1 MIPSSATDTIAAI
14 ATPAGEGGIGIIRL
28 SGPQAVSIADRVFRA
43 KSGERVTDQESHTVR
58 YGHIVGRGGAGSA
71 PPVLDEAV
79 LVLMRAPRSYTR
91 EDTVELGVH
100 AGSAALSAALA
111 RVLEEGARAAQPGEY
126 TKRAYLNGRI
136 DLVQAEAVL
145 DLIRAKTD
153 RGARWACAQLE
164 GALSR
169 RLQEIKRTLLDV
181 SAYLEAAVDFP
192 EDETG
197 ADGAAAVALLLER
210 ARAATEELLASSG
223 IGLLAKNGAAVA
235 IVGRPNVGKS
245 SLLNRL
251 VGRDRAIVT
260 PIAGTTR
267 DTIEEGYQVRGI
279 PIRLLDTAGIHSTD
293 HPIEKEGID
302 RSRRALSA
310 ADLVI
315 YVVDASE
322 PVGAAERQTLW
333 PGLVGRPVLVALNK
347 CDLGVRPDPAELE
360 RSLAAL
366 GVQRCSCRTGEGLA
380 ELEEAIHRAL
390 AGPVE
395 RTDEAVVSSVRQR
408 EALRRVRESI
418 SRALEARQ
426 AGASP
431 EFVAADVRLA
441 LQELG
446 ELVGEIVNDEVL
458 DVLFGQFCIG
468 K

>member
-1 MIPSSATDTIAAI
+1 MIPSSAADTIAAI
-14 ATPAGEGGIGIIRL
+14 ATPTGEGGIGIIRL
-28 SGPQAVSIADRVFRA
+28 SGPQAVGIAERVFRA
-43 KSGERVTDQESHTVR
+43 KSGERVADQLSHTLR
-58 YGHIVGRGGAGSA
+58 YGHLVGRSVSGHPG
-71 PPVLDEAV
+71 PVLDEAV
-79 LVLMRAPRSYTR
+79 LLLMRAPRSYTR
-91 EDTVELGVH
+91 EDTVELCVH
-100 AGSAALSAALA
+100 AGSAALSAALL
-111 RVLEEGARAAQPGEY
+111 RVLEEGARAAGPGEF
-126 TKRAYLNGRI
+126 TKRAFLNGRI

-153 RGARWACAQLE
+153 RSARWASAQLD

-169 RLQEIKRTLLDV
+169 RLRDIKQILLTA
-181 SAYLEAAVDFP
+181 SAHLEAVVDFP

-197 ADGAAAVALLLER
+197 ADGSAVVAALLDR
-210 ARAATEELLASSG
+210 ARSAAEDLLSSSG
-223 IGLLAKNGAAVA
+223 IGLLVKTGAAVA

-267 DTIEEGYQVRGI
+267 DTIEDSCQIGGI
-279 PIRLLDTAGIHSTD
+279 PVRLLDTAGIQNTE

-322 PVGAAERQTLW
+322 PVDTQERQMLW
-333 PGLVGRPVLVALNK
+333 TELAGRPVVVALNK
-347 CDLGVRPDPAELE
+347 CDLGIRSDPLELE

-366 GVQRCSCRTGEGLA
+366 GVQACSCKTGEGVAQL
-380 ELEEAIHRAL
+380 EAILYRAL

-408 EALRRVRESI
+408 DALGRICESLRR
-418 SRALEARQ
+418 ALDACGE
-426 AGASP
+426 GASP
-431 EFVAADVRLA
+431 ELVAADVRLA
-441 LQELG
+441 LQDLG
-446 ELVGEIVNDEVL
+446 ELVGEIVNDEIL